1 MISSVRGL
9 VTAVGPDAVVVEVGG
24 VGLLVGCTPPT
35 LARLR
40 VGEQAS
46 LATSLVVREDSLT
59 LYGFADDDERA
70 TFELLQTATGVGPR
84 LAQAVLSTLRPDQV
98 RQALATE
105 DLVALTRVPG
115 VGHKGAQRLVLEL
128 KDKVAM
134 PARLSTIPA
143 GVLPPESPT
152 GPPWRRQLLAALT
165 GLGWTGRE
173 AEESVVLVT
182 ADLPPDA
189 DPDLALLL
197 RHALREL
204 GPRR

>member
-40 VGEQAS
+40 VGEQVS

-59 LYGFADDDERA
+59 LYGFADDDER
-70 TFELLQTATGVGPR
+70 TMFELLRTATGVGPR
-84 LAQAVLSTLRPDQV
+84 LAQAVLSTLRPDQL

-115 VGHKGAQRLVLEL
+115 VARKGAQRLVLEL
-128 KDKVAM
+128 KDKVGP
-134 PARLSTIPA
+134 PARLAASVP
-143 GVLPPESPT
+143 PPEIPT
-152 GPPWRRQLLAALT
+152 GPTWRLQLLAALT

-173 AEESVVLVT
+173 AEESVALVT
-182 ADLPPDA
+182 ADLPDEA
-189 DPDLALLL
+189 EPDLPLLL
-197 RHALREL
+197 RQALREL